1 MSFLI
6 YTMSKMSWN
15 IYYKYVANAPEN
27 ETQFPRG
34 EHPGPCLFLPPSV
47 VVSSPPPP
55 PPHSKF
61 GSVILAYRQQLQ
73 FPQPSIVVAK
83 WRGWGMLKSY
93 HLYTFCFFLFVCL
106 CLFVFLIIILEF
118 CFINLQHFASNS
130 WVYWG

>member
-47 VVSSPPPP
+47 VVSSPPHLHPIP
-55 PPHSKF
+55 NLAPWSLPTGNSYSFHS
-61 GSVILAYRQQLQ
+61 L
-73 FPQPSIVVAK
+73 P
-83 WRGWGMLKSY
+83 
-93 HLYTFCFFLFVCL
+93 
-106 CLFVFLIIILEF
+106 
-118 CFINLQHFASNS
+118 
-130 WVYWG
+130 